1 MQRCRFLLSFSLK
14 FELKRNMLYLGVNYS
29 PYYKYPPELVLF
41 DKLQFHTSASQK
53 TLGSS
58 FISY

>member
-1 MQRCRFLLSFSLK
+1 
-14 FELKRNMLYLGVNYS
+14 MLYLGVNYS